1 MVEPMSLRD
10 EDVGRVGEY
19 VKPWL
24 REIVEEMVPRVDLG
38 SVGVQLLERMVRVEE
53 ELKAQRT
60 LMDERFNFVVQRF
73 AAVDRHFEELIA
85 ATDKRFAE
93 SNAQSDKRFAES
105 SAQSDRRF
113 AVVDKRFEESNAQS
127 DRRFD
132 VVDERFA
139 AVDRRFDV
147 VDERFAA
154 VDRRFDAVD
163 QRFEAVDKR
172 FDAVD
177 VRFEESRAHSDK
189 RFEDMNARFTTLTW
203 MIGVGFVVITSL
215 TTVFALFA

>member
-1 MVEPMSLRD
+1 MYSEEAEVVEPMSLRD

-38 SVGVQLLERMVRVEE
+38 GVGVQLLERMVRVEE
-53 ELKAQRT
+53 ELKAQRM
-60 LMDERFNFVVQRF
+60 LMDERFNFMVQRF
-73 AAVDRHFEELIA
+73 AAVDRRFEELIA

-93 SNAQSDKRFAES
+93 SNAQSD
-105 SAQSDRRF
+105 RRF
-113 AVVDKRFEESNAQS
+113 AAVDKRFEESIAQS
-127 DRRFD
+127 DR
-132 VVDERFA
+132 
-139 AVDRRFDV
+139 
-147 VDERFAA
+147 RFAA

-163 QRFEAVDKR
+163 ERFEGVDKRFEGVDKRFDAVDKRFDAVDKR

-177 VRFEESRAHSDK
+177 VRFAESRAHSDK